1 MDIVTNII
9 IFLLASVVNQVALGN
24 VNVSVPTLSSGAGA
38 ADADKPPEK
47 PPLNLTVSVGA
58 TGFTVAA
65 SGGVLPMIPKLP
77 TGQYDYASLTAK
89 LQEIKIVARQR
100 RRDQGELQRRRHHP
114 LRHRRGD
121 AGCHAPEQT
130 TAKCCSPTWL
140 SRQGSSD
147 ADATEEMSRLAGKR
161 AIRAFARKLAE
172 PDVVKDLNITPMM
185 DMMTII
191 LVFLLKTF
199 SSSTSTITFDQ
210 NLQVPKSMTQLK
222 PKEAVSVTITKKIVL
237 VEGDAIAPINNGK
250 VDPAVKRDGENG
262 YYITPLVDMLEKHS
276 RKEKKVAELTGQ
288 KFEAQLMIVADQTTP
303 YRLLT
308 EVLYSCGQAG
318 YANYRL
324 LVLKARD

>member
-1 MDIVTNII
+1 MAP
-9 IFLLASVVNQVALGN
+9 LA
-24 VNVSVPTLSSGAGA
+24 
-38 ADADKPPEK
+38 
-47 PPLNLTVSVGA
+47 
-58 TGFTVAA
+58 
-65 SGGVLPMIPKLP
+65 
-77 TGQYDYASLTAK
+77 
-89 LQEIKIVARQR
+89 
-100 RRDQGELQRRRHHP
+100 
-114 LRHRRGD
+114 
-121 AGCHAPEQT
+121 EQ
-130 TAKCCSPTWL
+130 
-140 SRQGSSD
+140 
-147 ADATEEMSRLAGKR
+147 MSRLAGKR
-161 AIRAFARKLAE
+161 AIRGFARKLSE

-199 SSSTSTITFDQ
+199 SSTTSTITFDQ
-210 NLQVPKSMTQLK
+210 NLQVPKSVTQLK

-262 YYITPLVDMLEKHS
+262 YYITPLVEVLEKHS

-288 KFEAQLMIVADQTTP
+288 KFEAQLMVVADQTTP

-324 LVLKARD
+324 LVLKSRD

>member
-1 MDIVTNII
+1 M
-9 IFLLASVVNQVALGN
+9 
-24 VNVSVPTLSSGAGA
+24 PM
-38 ADADKPPEK
+38 
-47 PPLNLTVSVGA
+47 LT
-58 TGFTVAA
+58 
-65 SGGVLPMIPKLP
+65 
-77 TGQYDYASLTAK
+77 
-89 LQEIKIVARQR
+89 
-100 RRDQGELQRRRHHP
+100 
-114 LRHRRGD
+114 
-121 AGCHAPEQT
+121 EQ
-130 TAKCCSPTWL
+130 
-140 SRQGSSD
+140 
-147 ADATEEMSRLAGKR
+147 MSRLAGKR
-161 AIRAFARKLAE
+161 AIRAFARKLSE

-262 YYITPLVDMLEKHS
+262 YYITPLVDTLEKHAK
-276 RKEKKVAELTGQ
+276 REKRVAELTGQ

-308 EVLYSCGQAG
+308 EIIYSCGQAG
-318 YANYRL
+318 YQNYRL
-324 LVLKARD
+324 LVLKAKGD

>member
-1 MDIVTNII
+1 M
-9 IFLLASVVNQVALGN
+9 
-24 VNVSVPTLSSGAGA
+24 
-38 ADADKPPEK
+38 
-47 PPLNLTVSVGA
+47 PPLA
-58 TGFTVAA
+58 
-65 SGGVLPMIPKLP
+65 
-77 TGQYDYASLTAK
+77 
-89 LQEIKIVARQR
+89 
-100 RRDQGELQRRRHHP
+100 
-114 LRHRRGD
+114 
-121 AGCHAPEQT
+121 
-130 TAKCCSPTWL
+130 
-140 SRQGSSD
+140 
-147 ADATEEMSRLAGKR
+147 EEMTRLAGKR
-161 AIRAFARKLAE
+161 AIRGYARKLSE

-199 SSSTSTITFDQ
+199 SSSTSTITFDS
-210 NLQVPKSMTQLK
+210 NLQVPKSITQLK

-262 YYITPLVDMLEKHS
+262 YFITPLVDVLEKHS

-288 KFEAQLMIVADQTTP
+288 KFEAQLMLVADQTTP

-324 LVLKARD
+324 LVLKSRD

>member
-1 MDIVTNII
+1 MAP
-9 IFLLASVVNQVALGN
+9 LA
-24 VNVSVPTLSSGAGA
+24 
-38 ADADKPPEK
+38 
-47 PPLNLTVSVGA
+47 
-58 TGFTVAA
+58 
-65 SGGVLPMIPKLP
+65 
-77 TGQYDYASLTAK
+77 
-89 LQEIKIVARQR
+89 
-100 RRDQGELQRRRHHP
+100 
-114 LRHRRGD
+114 
-121 AGCHAPEQT
+121 EQ
-130 TAKCCSPTWL
+130 
-140 SRQGSSD
+140 
-147 ADATEEMSRLAGKR
+147 MSRLAGKR
-161 AIRAFARKLAE
+161 AIRGFARKLAE

-210 NLQVPKSMTQLK
+210 NLQVPKSITQLK

-262 YYITPLVDMLEKHS
+262 YYITPLVDVLEKHA

-288 KFEAQLMIVADQTTP
+288 KFEAQLMLVADQTTP

-324 LVLKARD
+324 LVLKSRD